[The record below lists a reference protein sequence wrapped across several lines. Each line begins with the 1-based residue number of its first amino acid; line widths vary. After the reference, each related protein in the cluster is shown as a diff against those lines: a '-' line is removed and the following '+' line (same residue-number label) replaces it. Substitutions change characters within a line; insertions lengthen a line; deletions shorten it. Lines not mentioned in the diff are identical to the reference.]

1 MTNKLLSL
9 VLLPTL
15 VFAFFGAFSVAN
27 AQVAT
32 PVPFPT
38 YPSGCSSALG
48 YSITTGLPCNG
59 TSVATNAPMPGC
71 TTALGYS
78 VTTGIPCSGGSVAIP
93 YLAGCTSIFG
103 FSTITARPC
112 NGTAVAE
119 GTVVVTPPPVIIVP
133 GLPTTG
139 AGGNAFANIALLLS
153 SGLVSILG
161 IAYLVRRSRLA

>member
-1 MTNKLLSL
+1 MTNKFFSIVLS
-9 VLLPTL
+9 
-15 VFAFFGAFSVAN
+15 FAFVLGSFGLFNVAS

-38 YPSGCSSALG
+38 FPAGCSSAIG

-59 TSVATNAPMPGC
+59 TSAATLSISGC
-71 TTALGYS
+71 ATVLGYS
-78 VTTGIPCSGGSVAIP
+78 VTTGTPCSGISVAIP

-103 FSTITARPC
+103 YSTITARPC

-119 GTVVVTPPPVIIVP
+119 GVVTPPPGVIVVP

-139 AGGNAFANIALLLS
+139 
-153 SGLVSILG
+153 
-161 IAYLVRRSRLA
+161 